1 MKSKHIHQRV
11 ESLYNDLTH
20 SEQKIAN
27 LVLERPEDVTKMT
40 ASELAKESQTSPA
53 SVIRFC
59 KSISIPSFPELKM
72 ALSAEKQW
80 EVPKEYSDI
89 LPNEKI
95 SDVKAKLLGNAYQS
109 MQETVQL
116 VSDDTLKQAVSLIS
130 NAPFVYVYGIG
141 SSYLV
146 AENIAQKWNRIGKV
160 CICIADIHLL
170 IASLTSAV
178 PGSIFI
184 GISNSGETS
193 EVLEINHIAK
203 KNGIKTIGI
212 SQFGMNSLS
221 KKVDLSLQTVKS
233 KEAELRSA
241 ATSSLMSQF
250 ILIDLL
256 FHIYV
261 LEEYDKNMANIRES
275 RKLVDNYKR
284 RTNKKEK
291 PSS

>member
-178 PGSIFI
+178 PGSVFI

-203 KNGIKTIGI
+203 ENGIKTIGI

-275 RKLVDNYKR
+275 RKLVDTYKR
-284 RTNKKEK
+284 RTHKKEK

>member
-178 PGSIFI
+178 PGSVFI

-203 KNGIKTIGI
+203 ENGIKTIGI

-284 RTNKKEK
+284 RTHKKEK

>member
-27 LVLERPEDVTKMT
+27 LVLERPEDVMKMT

-59 KSISIPSFPELKM
+59 KSINIPSFPELKI
-72 ALSAEKQW
+72 ALSAERQW
-80 EVPKEYSDI
+80 DVPKEYSDI

-109 MQETVQL
+109 MQETIQL
-116 VSDDTLKQAVSLIS
+116 VSEDVLDDTVQMIS
-130 NAPFVYVYGIG
+130 SAPFVYVYGIG

-160 CICIADIHLL
+160 CICIADVHLL

-193 EVLEINHIAK
+193 EVLEINHIAREH
-203 KNGIKTIGI
+203 GIKTIGI
-212 SQFGMNSLS
+212 SQFGMNTLS
-221 KKVDLSLQTVKS
+221 KQVDLSIQTVKS

-256 FHIYV
+256 FHVYV
-261 LEEYDKNMANIRES
+261 LKDYDENMENIRES
-275 RKLVDNYKR
+275 RTLVDEYKR
-284 RTNKKEK
+284 RTSKK
-291 PSS
+291 

>member
-11 ESLYNDLTH
+11 ESIYSDLTH
-20 SEQKIAN
+20 SEQKIAR
-27 LVLERPEDVTKMT
+27 LVLERPEDITKMT
-40 ASELAKESQTSPA
+40 ASELAKESGTSPA

-59 KSISIPSFPELKM
+59 KSINVPSFPELKI
-72 ALSAEKQW
+72 ALSAERQW

-89 LPNEKI
+89 LPTEKI

-109 MQETVQL
+109 MQETIQL
-116 VSDDTLKQAVSLIS
+116 ADETILKEAVSLIAD
-130 NAPFVYVYGIG
+130 APFVYVYGIG

-160 CICIADIHLL
+160 CICISDVHLL
-170 IASLTSAV
+170 ISSLTSAI
-178 PGSIFI
+178 PGSVFI
-184 GISNSGETS
+184 AISNSGETS
-193 EVLEINHIAK
+193 EVIEINRIAK
-203 KNGIKTIGI
+203 SHGIKTIGI

-221 KKVDLSLQTVKS
+221 RQVDLSIQTVKS

-256 FHIYV
+256 FHVYV
-261 LEEYDKNMANIRES
+261 LEQYDANMASIRES
-275 RKLVDNYKR
+275 RKLVDEYKK
-284 RTNKKEK
+284 RTTKK
-291 PSS
+291 